1 MVETRKLMQKKS
13 DGTDE
18 QYYPETHVVAVL
30 GLMELL
36 KKYQGEAGWQS
47 AVNSINGKTGDV
59 FITRQDL
66 GIVLATSTSDG
77 LLSKEMYLKIQEM
90 NDAQNGIAVEVDENG
105 IFKLLYHDVI
115 FYPKTNIAAVDGLD
129 EALTESGIKGEKGD
143 PGEQG
148 PPGTAENL
156 ANATEQSDGLMS
168 SEDKTQ
174 LTRLAK
180 YNFVNK
186 GEI

>member
-18 QYYPETHVVAVL
+18 QYYPETHVAAVL

-36 KKYQGEAGWQS
+36 NNYQVQSGGTS
-47 AVNSINGKTGDV
+47 AVASVNGKTGAV
-59 FITRQDL
+59 LLTAKDL
-66 GIVLATSTSDG
+66 GIVLATKATDG
-77 LLSKEMYLKIQEM
+77 LLSKEMYQKIQEM

-115 FYPKTNIAAVDGLD
+115 FYPKTNIAAVDGLY

>member
-90 NDAQNGIAVEVDENG
+90 NDAQ
-105 IFKLLYHDVI
+105 
-115 FYPKTNIAAVDGLD
+115 T
-129 EALTESGIKGEKGD
+129 
-143 PGEQG
+143 
-148 PPGTAENL
+148 GTAENL